1 MYTVRQLMQAKSY
14 QQPYSVAPTDTVFRA
29 LELMADKNI
38 GAVLVRDKEQI
49 LGIFTERDY
58 LRKVILKGRSSRE
71 TAIQEIMS
79 TDMITVS
86 PSFSLEACMELMQ
99 QHHIRHLPVLEDD
112 RLVGMVSMRDVV
124 SAILA
129 HKENRIEFLESY
141 IMGREYRK

>member
-1 MYTVRQLMQAKSY
+1 MYTVRQLMQAKGD
-14 QQPYSVAPTDTVFRA
+14 QQPYSVAPTDTVYRA

-38 GAVLVRDKEQI
+38 GAVLVREKDEI

-58 LRKVILKGRSSRE
+58 LRKVILKGRSSRD
-71 TAIQEIMS
+71 TQIQEIMS

-86 PSFSLEACMELMQ
+86 PSFSLEACMQLMQ
-99 QHHIRHLPVLEDD
+99 EHYIRHLPVLEDG
-112 RLVGMVSMRDVV
+112 RLVGLVSMRDVV
-124 SAILA
+124 NAVLT

>member
-1 MYTVRQLMQAKSY
+1 MYTVRQLMQAKSN
-14 QQPYSVAPTDTVFRA
+14 QQTYSVAPTDTVFRA

-38 GAVLVRDKEQI
+38 GAVLVRDKEEI

-58 LRKVILKGRSSRE
+58 LRNIVLKGRSSRE
-71 TAIQEIMS
+71 TAIREIMS
-79 TDMITVS
+79 TDMVTVG

-99 QHHIRHLPVLEDD
+99 EHHIRHLPVMEDG
-112 RLVGMVSMRDVV
+112 RLAGIISMRDVV

-141 IMGREYRK
+141 IMGREYRV

>member
-1 MYTVRQLMQAKSY
+1 MYTVRHLMQAKSD
-14 QQPYSVAPTDTVFRA
+14 QQAYAVPATETVYYA
-29 LELMADKNI
+29 LEVMADKNI
-38 GAVLVRDKEQI
+38 GAVLVREKDEI
-49 LGIFTERDY
+49 VGIFTERDY
-58 LRKVILKGRSSRE
+58 VRKVVLQGRSSRDTPIKE
-71 TAIQEIMS
+71 LMTTE
-79 TDMITVS
+79 MITVG

-99 QHHIRHLPVLEDD
+99 EHYIRHLPVMEEG